1 MKTPVRR
8 GAYMSD
14 IFLFSLEVVEAY
26 YTDKAAPKKIIPL
39 PVKKSASVQGLNLCV
54 ISAVI

>member
-1 MKTPVRR
+1 
-8 GAYMSD
+8 MSD